1 MGSQPDL
8 SKLSTTP
15 YMHQDGISSQMEGGS
30 NEDKF
35 QKSIIDS
42 LGLDDEDLNF
52 MDPSQENFDKYD
64 QNL

>member
-1 MGSQPDL
+1 
-8 SKLSTTP
+8 
-15 YMHQDGISSQMEGGS
+15 MHQDGISSQMEGGS

-52 MDPSQENFDKYD
+52 MDPNQESF
-64 QNL
+64 